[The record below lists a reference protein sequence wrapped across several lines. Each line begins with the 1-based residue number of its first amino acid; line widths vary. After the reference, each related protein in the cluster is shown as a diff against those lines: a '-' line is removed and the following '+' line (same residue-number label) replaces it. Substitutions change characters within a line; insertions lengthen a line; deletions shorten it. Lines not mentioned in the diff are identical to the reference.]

1 MTQLQNLSKDKHFL
15 RKTMWSFLFGS
26 GVCFTMERMMGPGMV
41 NMMIASAKELYP
53 DDPEKQIEL

>member
-26 GVCFTMERMMGPGMV
+26 GVCFTNGKNDGPGHGQH
-41 NMMIASAKELYP
+41 
-53 DDPEKQIEL
+53 DDRLGQRTVSG